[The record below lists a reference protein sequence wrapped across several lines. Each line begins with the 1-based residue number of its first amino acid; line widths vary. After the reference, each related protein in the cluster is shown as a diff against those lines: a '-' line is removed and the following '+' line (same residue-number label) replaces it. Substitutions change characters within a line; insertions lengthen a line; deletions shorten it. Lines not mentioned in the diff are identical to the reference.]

1 MATYIILSRFASSD
15 FKDSKAFK
23 QIAAD
28 VSDRIKRECPKVTWR
43 ASYVTLGRFDAVD
56 IVESA
61 DASEVTRAALII
73 RGHGHAFTET
83 LPAQEWNE
91 FIARL

>member
-1 MATYIILSRFASSD
+1 MATYIILSRFASAD
-15 FKDSKAFK
+15 FKDGKTFK

-28 VSDRIKRECPKVTWR
+28 VSDRIKQECPKVTWR

-61 DASEVTRAALII
+61 DAAEVTRAALII
-73 RGHGHAFTET
+73 RGHGHAYTET
-83 LPAQEWNE
+83 LPAQEWKE
-91 FIARL
+91 FIGRL